1 MQTYSELV
9 DGVTTMGELY
19 TRINSNFQVII
30 SNFSGTSFPNPQGPG
45 HPCFRTDRGAAGVM
59 YVYTSDISQGENGW
73 LDIVAASPAL
83 MALDEEVEAARGTA
97 SSLAARLAVIMNPDG
112 TLLGDAPVG
121 DWWENVPDFTYVG
134 ESSFACAGDVAHLFE
149 DGMGLQITLADDT
162 YTYTRVSGAATYSD
176 FAKLTTVAVADAVLT
191 ADMTKVER
199 GQKTSNAPLVS
210 YDRAEVDAKI
220 DAVCKPRF
228 TVTSQDWD
236 TLVNPGVYK
245 VAGAT
250 GDNAASTESTSG
262 LLVVSAYSQ
271 TGYVWQEYVG
281 AATVRRWSR
290 WWNGTTWFPW
300 VEQVMDPS
308 TVARKDQSNFFSA
321 IQYIQE
327 NELKIRNAES
337 ADAARLGG
345 DTYGGYLISNN
356 GNFNV
361 SGGGG
366 GGTQVGLRAH
376 AGGYGVLLHR
386 GVERLAATLDGVG
399 LIKKHQ
405 RISLNNGQVYFN
417 NGGVID
423 DGVASGLVFQAY
435 CSGGGN
441 FSFGDLVCGYSTTGA
456 NLYIAL
462 PSVQARMPCI
472 GIMVE
477 SALGGSV
484 GMYSTGPCYIRNDDW
499 SFTANAQVY
508 VSSSGGQPTSVAPSA
523 SGEFVQV
530 VGTALAT
537 NILLFNPSQTI
548 IRLA

>member
-19 TRINSNFQVII
+19 TRINSNFQVLI

-59 YVYTSDISQGENGW
+59 YVYTSDTSQGENGW

-83 MALDEEVEAARGTA
+83 MALDEEVEAARGAA

-162 YTYTRVSGAATYSD
+162 YTYTRVSGAVTYSD

-250 GDNAASTESTSG
+250 GDNAASTESASG
-262 LLVVSAYSQ
+262 VLVVSAYSQ

-290 WWNGTTWFPW
+290 WWNGRIWFPW
-300 VEQVMDPS
+300 AEQVMDPS
-308 TVARKDQSNFFSA
+308 TVARIDGVNVFSTYQQIANDKALYFANVAGDGNAGSLSANVVDNFILDAKGAGGLYLQRSGVKGVLVNTANNVSLYDNNVERLKTTTTGVQLPQANDVLHMRAGRLEYMLSDLPNLSA
-321 IQYIQE
+321 M
-327 NELKIRNAES
+327 
-337 ADAARLGG
+337 G
-345 DTYGGYLISNN
+345 DIEWVTCND
-356 GNFNV
+356 NV
-361 SGGGG
+361 SGYYCR
-366 GGTQVGLRAH
+366 VIRHSGLGH
-376 AGGYGVLLHR
+376 FTCGNVSQGYPCHGVALLT
-386 GVERLAATLDGVG
+386 AAITA
-399 LIKKHQ
+399 
-405 RISLNNGQVYFN
+405 GQVIPVLTKGYARSDEWSWN
-417 NGGVID
+417 PGYPI
-423 DGVASGLVFQAY
+423 Y
-435 CSGGGN
+435 CG
-441 FSFGDLVCGYSTTGA
+441 
-456 NLYIAL
+456 
-462 PSVQARMPCI
+462 
-472 GIMVE
+472 
-477 SALGGSV
+477 
-484 GMYSTGPCYIRNDDW
+484 
-499 SFTANAQVY
+499 
-508 VSSSGGQPTSVAPSA
+508 SSGKLTQTPTSV
-523 SGEFVQV
+523 SGYYVQQIGV
-530 VGTALAT
+530 AEESNVLRIDPDKTVIKLK
-537 NILLFNPSQTI
+537 
-548 IRLA
+548 